1 MFTGAARARICWA
14 RGHFLAVFTLF
25 FTNSD
30 LHRAA
35 VKIIEGIR
43 FYGIGFCGT
52 GFCGIG
58 RIGTRA
64 AQLRDDH
71 FPVLHVVNTLEI
83 TCNYAKAG

>member
-1 MFTGAARARICWA
+1 M
-14 RGHFLAVFTLF
+14 
-25 FTNSD
+25 
-30 LHRAA
+30 
-35 VKIIEGIR
+35 KIIEGIR

-64 AQLRDDH
+64 ARLRDDH

-83 TCNYAKAG
+83 TCNSTKAG